1 MEPISI
7 SQYWDDLTDYGITG
21 KYSPWRPVH
30 RPIWEVN
37 IDGEQKE
44 IDEAAVNSISDYI
57 REHGWGVDTELF
69 VRDLVNSHK
78 IHTTP
83 PPPGRAFITKKTLK
97 AAVEANR
104 PDDSFID
111 DYDNIAEQFA

>member
-7 SQYWDDLTDYGITG
+7 SQYWDDITDYGITG
-21 KYSPWRPVH
+21 NYSPWRGPR

-44 IDEAAVNSISDYI
+44 IDEAVVNSIGDYI
-57 REHGWGVDTELF
+57 REHGWGTDTEAF
-69 VRDLVNSHK
+69 VRNLVSPIMN
-78 IHTTP
+78 TEP
-83 PPPGRAFITKKTLK
+83 PKSGRAFITKKNIK
-97 AAVEANR
+97 AVIEANR